1 MTLEQRKL
9 EEAHVLLKK
18 EDNQANLENRK
29 LFQQL
34 ERVENELNRVNE
46 DVAGTSKQIL
56 KQNVVRLYKLQD
68 LSNRKKNKLSDFG
81 IVLPD
86 KKGGKGQLKGFIYP
100 MIDDK
105 LYEEH

>member
-1 MTLEQRKL
+1 M
-9 EEAHVLLKK
+9 LLKK

-56 KQNVVRLYKLQD
+56 KQNVVRATKLRICQ
-68 LSNRKKNKLSDFG
+68 
-81 IVLPD
+81 I
-86 KKGGKGQLKGFIYP
+86 GKRTSSRTTGSCCLIKREERDSLKDSYTP
-100 MIDDK
+100 
-105 LYEEH
+105 